1 MNGQHFILDAVCDTE
16 ERAKLDDEQLMQKVL
31 SELPDVIGM
40 NKLAVPFIVR
50 GAEHNPGLTGVA
62 IIETSNIVL
71 HTFTETGKFSL
82 DIFSVK
88 PIDEEKVLS
97 YMKEKFNFRILRRN
111 MFERL

>member
-1 MNGQHFILDAVCDTE
+1 
-16 ERAKLDDEQLMQKVL
+16 
-31 SELPDVIGM
+31 M
-40 NKLAVPFIVR
+40 NKLAAPFIVR

-82 DIFSVK
+82 DIFSVRQ
-88 PIDEEKVLS
+88 IDEEKVLE
-97 YMKEKFNFRILRRN
+97 YMREKFNFKILRRN